1 MNTPNNKRKKE
12 SKKKIEK
19 IFVQLLQEK
28 ELNKIS
34 VTEICEKA
42 NINRSTFYANY
53 LDVYDLAD
61 KVAEEL
67 EHEVFSLYQDERM
80 NKYNS
85 NNFLKLFKHIKENQI
100 FYRTY
105 FKLNKDQ
112 NFIVRE
118 YDNNLAKNFFN
129 DQFIDYHMEFFKAGL
144 NAIIK
149 KWLNNGCKES
159 SEEIE
164 LILKNIKTRISK
176 NDILI
181 FLL

>member
-53 LDVYDLAD
+53 LGVYDLAD

-159 SEEIE
+159 PEEIE
-164 LILKNIKTRISK
+164 LILKEEYK
-176 NDILI
+176 NKDI
-181 FLL
+181 